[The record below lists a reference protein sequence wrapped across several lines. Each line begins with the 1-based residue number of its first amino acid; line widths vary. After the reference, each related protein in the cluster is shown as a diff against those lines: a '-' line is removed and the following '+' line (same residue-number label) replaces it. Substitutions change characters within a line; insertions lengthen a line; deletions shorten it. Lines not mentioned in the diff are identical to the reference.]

1 MSIHWVHTNSENV
14 ADAMASVERA
24 LAGESDA
31 PAAPASVDPQLLALV
46 RDDPYLAENLRAL
59 HEDWAVDPHRIVVS
73 SRPGLA
79 WAINR
84 FQGLV
89 RRATWWYALPQWLQ
103 ISAFHGAVVRTIASI
118 VKEQSRLEQELY
130 DIAGGHVLART
141 ALLEQQLLTLRA
153 EQEQLKRHIAELEK
167 RLETRG

>member
-1 MSIHWVHTNSENV
+1 MTIHWVHTDSESA
-14 ADAMASVERA
+14 ADALAAVEQA
-24 LAGESDA
+24 LAG
-31 PAAPASVDPQLLALV
+31 PADPLATQGAADPQLLALV

-84 FQGLV
+84 FQQLV

-103 ISAFHGAVVRTIASI
+103 ISAFHGAVVRTTASL
-118 VKEQSRLEQELY
+118 VKEQSRLEQQLN

-141 ALLEQQLLTLRA
+141 ALLEQQVLALRA
-153 EQEQLKRHIAELEK
+153 EVEALRSRIDELEK
-167 RLETRG
+167 R